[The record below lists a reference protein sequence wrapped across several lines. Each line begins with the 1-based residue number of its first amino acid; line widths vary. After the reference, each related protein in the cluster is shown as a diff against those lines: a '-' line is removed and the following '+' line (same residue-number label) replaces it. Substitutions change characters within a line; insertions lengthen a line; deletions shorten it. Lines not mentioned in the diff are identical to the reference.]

1 MPHLKTI
8 RGGVASMHKR
18 GQLSL
23 FLLLGVII
31 LFVLIGFSVLPS
43 LTGQR
48 LAGGCDGLLEHIEIV
63 AGDSLD
69 YCLKK
74 VGYQGGRYEHQN
86 AFWFPGRT
94 IEKAFDGTSV
104 LVSQEGLSKEL
115 ETCISETAVAC
126 FGDFGEFRDLGC
138 KITADEF
145 VPHVVLATQDISIAI
160 DYRVEANGKT
170 IRSFKPENREV
181 RLSALHEFIDDMAR
195 EMNGQI
201 KPADFNL
208 DRLAAFS
215 GNVSILQT
223 PDGTQ
228 VFRLTDHNSR
238 IRDAPF
244 EFTSVNAFSMSEDR
258 NT

>member
-1 MPHLKTI
+1 
-8 RGGVASMHKR
+8 MHKR
-18 GQLSL
+18 GQVTL
-23 FLLLGVII
+23 FLLLAAII
-31 LFVLIGFSVLPS
+31 MFVLIGFAALPKMVGHQQAS
-43 LTGQR
+43 
-48 LAGGCDGLLEHIEIV
+48 GCDGLAEHIETV
-63 AGDSLD
+63 SGDSLD

-86 AFWFPGRT
+86 AFGFPGRT

-181 RLSALHEFIDDMAR
+181 RLSALHEFIDNMAR
-195 EMNGQI
+195 EMTGQI